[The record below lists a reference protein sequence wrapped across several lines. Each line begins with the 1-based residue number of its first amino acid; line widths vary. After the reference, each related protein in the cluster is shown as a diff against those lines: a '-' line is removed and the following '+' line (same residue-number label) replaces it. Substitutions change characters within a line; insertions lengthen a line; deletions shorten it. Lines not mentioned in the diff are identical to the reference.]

1 MVAAGDE
8 RAASAA
14 AARVSAVAAG
24 KRAASRVSA
33 GAVGERA
40 CRGGRQAITGAA
52 T

>member
-1 MVAAGDE
+1 MAADDE
-8 RAASAA
+8 RAASAV
-14 AARVSAVAAG
+14 AARASAVAAG

-40 CRGGRQAITGAA
+40 CRGGQQAITGAA